1 MSGLIY
7 VMPPV
12 PPWER
17 RAWGMGT
24 AGLVEKLKA
33 TDQLRPTLTALFCC
47 KLGPAANMT
56 RCQRWVSELSSAFF
70 HLLEHT
76 LHQNDRCPLD
86 AADGGVELVLST
98 DRRHGDRN
106 RICLSPSSSA
116 PRSRVGF
123 WPKNFPEMENDECRK
138 LICRWP
144 IRKIDPYI
152 LSHCMTTA
160 IMTICCISCSG
171 STKTRKKVGNDVNFL
186 QAMKKAV
193 PGNTIIV
200 QVARM
205 FWF

>member
-1 MSGLIY
+1 MSCPPCLLERGGPGAWVQPAWLRSWKPLISS
-7 VMPPV
+7 
-12 PPWER
+12 
-17 RAWGMGT
+17 
-24 AGLVEKLKA
+24 
-33 TDQLRPTLTALFCC
+33 
-47 KLGPAANMT
+47 GPHWLHCFAANLGLLLTWPGISDEFLNCQVHFSICSNILFIKMT
-56 RCQRWVSELSSAFF
+56 
-70 HLLEHT
+70 
-76 LHQNDRCPLD
+76 D

-160 IMTICCISCSG
+160 IMTNCCISCSG
-171 STKTRKKVGNDVNFL
+171 STQTRKKER
-186 QAMKKAV
+186 
-193 PGNTIIV
+193 
-200 QVARM
+200 RM
-205 FWF
+205 MLTSSRPWRKLSQETQ